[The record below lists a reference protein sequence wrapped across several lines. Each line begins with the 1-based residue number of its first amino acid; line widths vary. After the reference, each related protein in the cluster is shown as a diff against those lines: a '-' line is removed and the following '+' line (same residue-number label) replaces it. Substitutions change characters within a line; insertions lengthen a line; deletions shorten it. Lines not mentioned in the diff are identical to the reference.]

1 MRRVAIIA
9 PNYHP
14 TVCGVGDHSMRLAS
28 ELVGRGVDVA
38 IFTREPAEPHPEA
51 PSVQVFSVP
60 APTPLVGALRLIRI
74 LRAWRPQEA
83 ILQYTP
89 PMLGASQHGSSAA
102 LLIAT
107 ALAQTGVR
115 VTIVAHE
122 LHLPWLRRPD
132 LLAAAAFQ
140 RVLLLGLVAA
150 ADRFIVTTES
160 RLEELRRLCRGLAR
174 HRRIDVVPVGSNVA
188 PLDARRQPGRLRVGQ
203 FSSFNVSKRFD
214 VLLDAFARI
223 AAAVPTAELWL
234 IGQVGS
240 DASRRGRGLRA
251 AIASH
256 PAVDRIKITGRL
268 SLPEVAA
275 SVASLSLYLFPMDTG
290 ATTRSGTLPL
300 PLGSSVPVVA
310 TRGRETSSLF
320 VPDENVV
327 FADSLTGEG
336 FARATLR
343 LTSDPQLAKRVAE
356 GGRRLYEQHLS
367 WRVIA
372 PAILS

>member
-74 LRAWRPQEA
+74 
-83 ILQYTP
+83 
-89 PMLGASQHGSSAA
+89 
-102 LLIAT
+102 
-107 ALAQTGVR
+107 
-115 VTIVAHE
+115 
-122 LHLPWLRRPD
+122 
-132 LLAAAAFQ
+132 
-140 RVLLLGLVAA
+140 LLGLVAA